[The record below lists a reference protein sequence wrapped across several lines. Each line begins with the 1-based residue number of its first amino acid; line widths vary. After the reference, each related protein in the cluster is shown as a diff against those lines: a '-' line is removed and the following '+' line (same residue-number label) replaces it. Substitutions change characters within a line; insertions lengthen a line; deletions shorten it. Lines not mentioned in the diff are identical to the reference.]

1 MAPLPSPTVAMAER
15 LLTGEAL
22 ALAEVELVIL
32 VGAAGVG
39 VEPLVALVDDL
50 PGDVPLMFFVASF
63 TSWNFSMN
71 YFNQQNISKRLTKKL
86 SCVIHSDSST
96 HILRHQNI
104 LGSIFIN
111 SKKKKDYYF

>member
-1 MAPLPSPTVAMAER
+1 MTVIGSLSSLVKAVGVAPLPSPTVAMAER

-71 YFNQQNISKRLTKKL
+71 YFNQQNISKRLKK
-86 SCVIHSDSST
+86 IIIIMRHSF
-96 HILRHQNI
+96 
-104 LGSIFIN
+104 G
-111 SKKKKDYYF
+111 

>member
-1 MAPLPSPTVAMAER
+1 MAER

-71 YFNQQNISKRLTKKL
+71 YFNQQNISKRLKK
-86 SCVIHSDSST
+86 IIIIMRHSF
-96 HILRHQNI
+96 
-104 LGSIFIN
+104 G
-111 SKKKKDYYF
+111 